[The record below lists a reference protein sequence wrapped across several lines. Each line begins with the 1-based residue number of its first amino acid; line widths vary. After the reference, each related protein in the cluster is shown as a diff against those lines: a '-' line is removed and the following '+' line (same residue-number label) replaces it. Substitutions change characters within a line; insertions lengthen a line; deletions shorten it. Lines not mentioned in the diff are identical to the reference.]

1 MNLIAPSVLRVFT
14 AILAL
19 SAVVILACAQDPAHS
34 PTPAPTASL
43 ESTTAPAATPTARP
57 VQPSAVL
64 VANPTATPQP
74 TSKATASTAS
84 ATGDTRQTTVSG
96 VITTLSRGDQEGFLS
111 AISGIERDCL
121 TRRFNAQ
128 RLMVLT
134 GTPEFASPR
143 EIEDFIRCLGDE
155 TILRVLVTESI
166 SDIGQLS
173 EGSSACIRDGLTAID
188 LRSSFALWLTPTET
202 WGEDERFMGSLAAIY
217 ISNSCLNEEEFQNA
231 APAHSTTVEERAEMQ
246 CVLER
251 VGGPEGMAGFEWQDG
266 GLDPV
271 FMGAMLQ
278 CKVRGPTAVPSP
290 QAPVQ
295 TFATGPI
302 NPIVGEFPESLVA
315 AFSEAELD
323 CVTKLAGTEDLLGFL
338 ASPGPQHEVVLF
350 DCLNDETIMRMFL
363 GVLLQVG
370 ALSEES
376 SACIRSGVSDMDLRS
391 FMQSATQLE
400 GEIDEA
406 QAAVVDAV
414 MIVAFA
420 CLNDEDWQ
428 AAASALGMDPS
439 AREFFQCVMDVLGGP
454 GGTAAILGSGDDAAS
469 ANLFI
474 ASTGC
479 GLELGLVDNP
489 LVGP

>member
-1 MNLIAPSVLRVFT
+1 M
-14 AILAL
+14 
-19 SAVVILACAQDPAHS
+19 
-34 PTPAPTASL
+34 
-43 ESTTAPAATPTARP
+43 
-57 VQPSAVL
+57 
-64 VANPTATPQP
+64 
-74 TSKATASTAS
+74 
-84 ATGDTRQTTVSG
+84 
-96 VITTLSRGDQEGFLS
+96 ITTLSRDDQEAFLS
-111 AISGIERDCL
+111 AISGVERDCL

-134 GTPEFASPR
+134 GTIEFASLV

-166 SDIGQLS
+166 SDIGRLS

-278 CKVRGPTAVPSP
+278 CKVRRPTAVPSP
-290 QAPVQ
+290 QVPVQ

-323 CVTKLAGTEDLLGFL
+323 CVTKLAGAEDLLGFL
-338 ASPGPQHEVVLF
+338 DSPGSQHEVALF
-350 DCLNDETIMRMFL
+350 DCLNDE
-363 GVLLQVG
+363 
-370 ALSEES
+370 
-376 SACIRSGVSDMDLRS
+376 
-391 FMQSATQLE
+391 
-400 GEIDEA
+400 
-406 QAAVVDAV
+406 
-414 MIVAFA
+414 
-420 CLNDEDWQ
+420 NDNAHVPGRVFTGRCPERREFGLHSTWNVRYRP
-428 AAASALGMDPS
+428 ALGHP
-439 AREFFQCVMDVLGGP
+439 VLHAGRG
-454 GGTAAILGSGDDAAS
+454 
-469 ANLFI
+469 
-474 ASTGC
+474 
-479 GLELGLVDNP
+479 
-489 LVGP
+489 

>member
-1 MNLIAPSVLRVFT
+1 MNLISPAVLRVLP

-19 SAVVILACAQDPAHS
+19 SAVVILACAQEAPS

-43 ESTTAPAATPTARP
+43 EPTAATPTASP
-57 VQPSAVL
+57 PMTAVL
-64 VANPTATPQP
+64 AANPTATPQP

-84 ATGDTRQTTVSG
+84 ATGGTRQTTVSG
-96 VITTLSRGDQEGFLS
+96 VITTLSRDDQEAFLS
-111 AISGIERDCL
+111 AISGVERDCL
-121 TRRFNAQ
+121 IRRFSAQ

-143 EIEDFIRCLGDE
+143 EIEDFILCLGDE

-231 APAHSTTVEERAEMQ
+231 ALTLSITVEERAEMQ

-271 FMGAMLQ
+271 FMGAMMQ
-278 CKVRGPTAVPSP
+278 CKVRRPTAVPSP

-302 NPIVGEFPESLVA
+302 NPIVGEGPESLVA

-323 CVTKLAGTEDLLGFL
+323 CVAELAGTEDLLEFL
-338 ASPGPQHEVVLF
+338 ASPGPQHEVALF

-363 GVLLQVG
+363 GVWLQGG

-376 SACIRSGVSDMDLRS
+376 SACIRPGVSGMDLRS
-391 FMQSATQLE
+391 FMQSVIQAE

-406 QAAVVDAV
+406 QAAVAGAV

-428 AAASALGMDPS
+428 AAASARGMDSS
-439 AREFFQCVMDVLGGP
+439 ARELFQCVMDVLGGP
-454 GGTAAILGSGDDAAS
+454 EGTAAILGSGDDAAS

>member
-1 MNLIAPSVLRVFT
+1 MSLIPPAALRVLT

-19 SAVVILACAQDPAHS
+19 SAVVILACAQDPAPS
-34 PTPAPTASL
+34 PSPAPTAPL
-43 ESTTAPAATPTARP
+43 EPTAATPTASP
-57 VQPSAVL
+57 PMTAVL
-64 VANPTATPQP
+64 AATPMATPQP
-74 TSKATASTAS
+74 TAKATASTAS
-84 ATGDTRQTTVSG
+84 ATRDTRQTTVSG
-96 VITTLSRGDQEGFLS
+96 VITTLSRDDQEAFLS
-111 AISGIERDCL
+111 AISGVEQDCL
-121 TRRFNAQ
+121 ARRFNAQ

-143 EIEDFIRCLGDE
+143 EIEDFILCLGDE

-166 SDIGQLS
+166 SDIGRLS

-231 APAHSTTVEERAEMQ
+231 ALTLSITVEEREEMQ

-251 VGGPEGMAGFEWQDG
+251 VGGPEGMAGLEQQAS

-278 CKVRGPTAVPSP
+278 CKVRGPAAGPSP
-290 QAPVQ
+290 QVPVQ

-302 NPIVGEFPESLVA
+302 TPIEVENPASLVA
-315 AFSEAELD
+315 QLSEAELD
-323 CVTKLAGTEDLLGFL
+323 CVAELAGTDDLLEFL
-338 ASPGPQHEVVLF
+338 ASPGPDDEESLL
-350 DCLNDETIMRMFL
+350 DCLNDETMMRMFL
-363 GVLLQVG
+363 GVFLQAS

-376 SACIRSGVSDMDLRS
+376 SACIRPGVSGIDLRS
-391 FMQSATQLE
+391 VMQAE
-400 GEIDEA
+400 GEIDDG
-406 QAAVVDAV
+406 QAAVAGAV
-414 MIVAFA
+414 EIVAYA

-428 AAASALGMDPS
+428 AVASARGLDPS
-439 AREFFQCVMDVLGGP
+439 VRELFQCMMDALGGP
-454 GGTAAILGSGDDAAS
+454 EGTAVKLRSGDDAALS
-469 ANLFI
+469 YFFT

-479 GLELGLVDNP
+479 GLELGLVD
-489 LVGP
+489 

>member
-1 MNLIAPSVLRVFT
+1 MNLISPSVLRVFT

-96 VITTLSRGDQEGFLS
+96 VITTLSRGDQEAFLS

-278 CKVRGPTAVPSP
+278 CKVRRPTAVPSP

-323 CVTKLAGTEDLLGFL
+323 CVTKLAGTEDLLEFL

>member
-1 MNLIAPSVLRVFT
+1 MNLISPSVLRVFT

-19 SAVVILACAQDPAHS
+19 SAVVILACAQDPTPS

-43 ESTTAPAATPTARP
+43 EPTAAP
-57 VQPSAVL
+57 PTASPPPMTAIL
-64 VANPTATPQP
+64 ATTPTATPQP
-74 TSKATASTAS
+74 TSKATASSAS

-96 VITTLSRGDQEGFLS
+96 VITTLSRDDQEAFLS
-111 AISGIERDCL
+111 AVSGVERDCL
-121 TRRFNAQ
+121 ARRFNAQ

-143 EIEDFIRCLGDE
+143 EIEDFILCLGDE

-166 SDIGQLS
+166 SDIGRLS
-173 EGSSACIRDGLTAID
+173 EGSSACIRDGLSAID

-231 APAHSTTVEERAEMQ
+231 ALTLSITVEERAEMQ

-278 CKVRGPTAVPSP
+278 CKVRRPTAGPSP

-302 NPIVGEFPESLVA
+302 NPIVGEGPESLVA

-323 CVTKLAGTEDLLGFL
+323 CVTELAGTEDLLEFL
-338 ASPGPQHEVVLF
+338 ASRGSQHEVALF
-350 DCLNDETIMRMFL
+350 DCLNDETIMPMVL
-363 GVLLQVG
+363 GVFLQVG

-376 SACIRSGVSDMDLRS
+376 SACIRPGVSSIDLRS
-391 FMQSATQLE
+391 FMQSVIQAE
-400 GEIDEA
+400 GEVDEA
-406 QAAVVDAV
+406 QAAVPDAV

-428 AAASALGMDPS
+428 AAASARGMDSS
-439 AREFFQCVMDVLGGP
+439 ARELFQCVMDVLGGP
-454 GGTAAILGSGDDAAS
+454 EGTAAILGSRDDAAS
-469 ANLFI
+469 ANSFI

-479 GLELGLVDNP
+479 RLELGLVE
-489 LVGP
+489 